1 MIIFIIFFLNFILC
15 TDNFNFSTNHQSNIS
30 TATYLNDSKILVNKK
45 NLILSIIVKYSWDI
59 VLPFIKSLLISHI
72 KNCDIVI
79 FGGNISEPVINNIKS
94 FGLYFYEIP
103 EKFMNIDITLS
114 RWKIYL
120 DFLENKRDK
129 YNLILSIDIR
139 DTIFQTDFFSLFENH
154 KPFLGLS
161 LEDDKLN
168 EKRNKEWITNIFSKK
183 VHESIKNNKIINGGI
198 IWGTFNEIFEFMDL
212 VWIHISKIQN
222 PIDQSII
229 NYLIYYK
236 KFFNNRVIFSDN
248 FGPVITLGL
257 TERKNIIINYS
268 KKQIIN
274 FEGQIAS
281 IVHQYDRHQDIVK
294 LIYEKLCPEYIE
306 DMNNKKK
313 ILLVFYLLQS
323 LIVCIFL
330 KVLKSWFNIKFSKT

>member
-1 MIIFIIFFLNFILC
+1 MTIFIIFFLNFILC

-94 FGLYFYEIP
+94 FGIYFYEIP
-103 EKFMNIDITLS
+103 KKFMNIDITLS

-168 EKRNKEWITNIFSKK
+168 EKRNKGWITNIFGKK
-183 VHESIKNNKIINGGI
+183 VHESIKNKKIINGGI

-313 ILLVFYLLQS
+313 NFISFLFIAKLNRLHIFKSIKILV
-323 LIVCIFL
+323 
-330 KVLKSWFNIKFSKT
+330 

>member
-1 MIIFIIFFLNFILC
+1 
-15 TDNFNFSTNHQSNIS
+15 
-30 TATYLNDSKILVNKK
+30 
-45 NLILSIIVKYSWDI
+45 
-59 VLPFIKSLLISHI
+59 
-72 KNCDIVI
+72 
-79 FGGNISEPVINNIKS
+79 
-94 FGLYFYEIP
+94 
-103 EKFMNIDITLS
+103 
-114 RWKIYL
+114 
-120 DFLENKRDK
+120 
-129 YNLILSIDIR
+129 
-139 DTIFQTDFFSLFENH
+139 
-154 KPFLGLS
+154 
-161 LEDDKLN
+161 
-168 EKRNKEWITNIFSKK
+168 
-183 VHESIKNNKIINGGI
+183 
-198 IWGTFNEIFEFMDL
+198 MDL